1 MVSNSTSSAGE
12 LLSSGRL
19 EALLRGMEDS
29 LSASNSASSSSMR
42 VMGTQKQQAALGRL
56 RQSLPLLQLIGINF
70 LDFPYFSTNSVKSS
84 RMYGLSKARIFSAQ
98 NPVRHFSQSGTSLL
112 SVPCGIK
119 LR

>member
-1 MVSNSTSSAGE
+1 LVSNSTSSAGE

-70 LDFPYFSTNSVKSS
+70 FGFPIPYHK
-84 RMYGLSKARIFSAQ
+84 GLSEAQ
-98 NPVRHFSQSGTSLL
+98 RSRPVNFCLWHLKCSYS
-112 SVPCGIK
+112 
-119 LR
+119 